1 MPYLPTTTCSRL
13 SLAVRRSLFAG
24 LLCTSPLLLALPAV
38 PADASEQTHSYAIP
52 AGGLDQALN
61 RFASEAGILLSADAQ
76 LTAGKRSAG
85 LNGSYSVADG
95 LAQLLAGTGL
105 RAFNS
110 GGN

>member
-52 AGGLDQALN
+52 AGGLDQA
-61 RFASEAGILLSADAQ
+61 GPLLGAEQMGQPALAVVEMLD
-76 LTAGKRSAG
+76 GDDDVGGHRSAH
-85 LNGSYSVADG
+85 Y
-95 LAQLLAGTGL
+95 T
-105 RAFNS
+105 
-110 GGN
+110 